1 MGPPKEAAFM
11 QRFTLLP
18 VLIAILLFGC
28 DAGSG
33 ETVEDD
39 VTIPEAAMVP
49 VERGL
54 IVRTGELLDTPN
66 FKVGDINVFKGNTAS
81 IRARCP
87 VKITECLPIHICRP
101 SASSMH
107 EEFSSLDEVCATK
120 SDVVSDQVQLITD
133 VYDHMGFVAKLA
145 ENDDGFGYVRVW
157 VKDIEGAG
165 PGALLHLEYDLLPE

>member
-1 MGPPKEAAFM
+1 MRRLNLIPLLLAFA
-11 QRFTLLP
+11 L
-18 VLIAILLFGC
+18 VGC
-28 DAGSG
+28 DGGSG
-33 ETVEDD
+33 GTEEDD
-39 VTIPEAAMVP
+39 VTVSEAAMVP

-66 FKVGDINVFKGNTAS
+66 FKVGDLNVFKANTAA

-101 SASSMH
+101 SASSMA

-120 SDVVSDQVQLITD
+120 SDVISDQVQVITD

-145 ENDDGFGYVRVW
+145 ESDDGYGYVRVW
-157 VKDIEGAG
+157 VKDIEGSG